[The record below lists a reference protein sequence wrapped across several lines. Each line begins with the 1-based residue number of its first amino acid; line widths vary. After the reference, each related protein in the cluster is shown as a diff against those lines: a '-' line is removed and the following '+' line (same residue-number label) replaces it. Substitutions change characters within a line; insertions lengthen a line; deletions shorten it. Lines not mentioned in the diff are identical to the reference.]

1 MKLIQQKVEWFTPKK
16 YDLDSIY
23 EQIERCA
30 RVCYKSEPKGD
41 PKEFVDRL
49 IKNGHTAML
58 EHGTVYLHITGE
70 EDSHKSIYTRNP
82 YSKCSLV
89 DDGIVT
95 TNLRVL
101 KENNCME
108 DLKYIVAPT
117 ALHRKR
123 YSLKFT
129 TSIGITRELIRH
141 RKFSF
146 ANESTRYCNYSKD
159 KFDSEITFIEPWWL
173 SSDKVINSVAYDNAY
188 ELFVSSCEEA
198 EGYYMTMLG
207 SGFKPQDA
215 REFLPLAT
223 KSEIIMTG
231 FQEDWIHFFN
241 LRLRETTGKAHPD
254 MKNLA
259 WIASKFF
266 EHRGIV
272 V

>member
-1 MKLIQQKVEWFTPKK
+1 MELIQQRAEWFTPEK

-58 EHGTVYLHITGE
+58 EHGTVYLIIKWWHII
-70 EDSHKSIYTRNP
+70 KFIKYLFNP
-82 YSKCSLV
+82 YSK
-89 DDGIVT
+89 IRRYKYIT

-101 KENNCME
+101 VEKDWLD

-173 SSDKVINSVAYDNAY
+173 SSDKVIDSMAYDNAY

-198 EGYYMTMLG
+198 EGYYMTMLD

-223 KSEIIMTG
+223 KSEIVMTG

-259 WIASKFF
+259 WIASKLF
-266 EHRGIV
+266 ENRSIV